1 MLYVK
6 ALHII
11 FVVTWFSGMFYLVR
25 LFIYNR
31 EAQDKP
37 EVEKDILSKQYTVMI
52 PRLLFGITLPSAV
65 LTLVFGLTLL
75 SYYRMIPTWLWVKF
89 SFLVPLF
96 LYHISLHYIWN
107 LQKKGDFRYSSNGL
121 RVWNE
126 VATVFLIAIVF
137 LAVVRDTL
145 SMVYGLL
152 GLIAFSGLLMLAIRA
167 YKRVRERKEG

>member
-37 EVEKDILSKQYTVMI
+37 DLEREILSNQYGIMI
-52 PRLLFGITLPSAV
+52 PRLLFGITLPSAI
-65 LTLVFGLTLL
+65 LTLIFGLSLL
-75 SYYRMIPTWLWVKF
+75 SYYNSVPTWLWVKF
-89 SFLVPLF
+89 SFLIPLF
-96 LYHISLHYIWN
+96 LYHGTLHYIWK
-107 LQKKGDFRYSSNGL
+107 LQKRADFNYSSNGL

-126 VATVFLIAIVF
+126 LATLFLIAIVF
-137 LAVVRDTL
+137 TAVVKDTM
-145 SMVYGLL
+145 SFVYGLV
-152 GLIAFSGLLMLAIRA
+152 GLVLIGGALMIAIRM
-167 YKRVRERKEG
+167 YKKLRKG